1 LFDKKTYITLSGEEL
16 LKLANA
22 TQGSIIKHLVNKQN
36 LNTFKNLVSET
47 QSEKL
52 IRNENIVQSAA
63 CDLSL
68 VKTET
73 GLKNVENNISF

>member
-1 LFDKKTYITLSGEEL
+1 LFDKKTYITLTGEEL
-16 LKLANA
+16 LKLANS

-36 LNTFKNLVSET
+36 SNTFKNLVSET

-52 IRNENIVQSAA
+52 IKNKNIVQSAA
-63 CDLSL
+63 NDLSL
-68 VKTET
+68 AKTET

>member
-1 LFDKKTYITLSGEEL
+1 MFDKKTYITLSGEEL

-22 TQGSIIKHLVNKQN
+22 TQGSILKHLVNKRN
-36 LNTFKNLVSET
+36 SNTLKNLVSET

-52 IRNENIVQSAA
+52 IRNKNIVQSAA
-63 CDLSL
+63 NDLSL
-68 VKTET
+68 SKTET